1 MGSRLA
7 RPAGCGLAEATQ
19 QGACTN
25 GRCFRRIA
33 KRQLVRGE
41 AGRGLW
47 SRAPATRH
55 SAVAQCGSP
64 HPAHALRRPRV
75 GSRRR
80 LFQQPPSDTRSQPA
94 CGSPQGPGP
103 RGWSLTS
110 VPGRCCPPRPVAGS
124 ALGSSYPRRGLGGM
138 SDSSLGWT
146 SLSPTSWP
154 PGHVEVT
161 PQVTCWSEFK
171 HQEMQTSSAGGP
183 GAA

>member
-47 SRAPATRH
+47 SRAPATRR

-110 VPGRCCPPRPVAGS
+110 VPGTVLPPKAGGWFC
-124 ALGSSYPRRGLGGM
+124 AWLQLPPAGLGGHERFLTGLDFPVPNLLA
-138 SDSSLGWT
+138 SGPCGSHST
-146 SLSPTSWP
+146 
-154 PGHVEVT
+154 GHLLV
-161 PQVTCWSEFK
+161 
-171 HQEMQTSSAGGP
+171 
-183 GAA
+183 

>member
-41 AGRGLW
+41 AGRGLRPRITPRW
-47 SRAPATRH
+47 LSAAPRAPLTP
-55 SAVAQCGSP
+55 CGG
-64 HPAHALRRPRV
+64 PAWGPGAAF
-75 GSRRR
+75 SSS
-80 LFQQPPSDTRSQPA
+80 PPSDTRSQPA

-110 VPGRCCPPRPVAGS
+110 VPGTVLPLKAGGWFCAWLQLPPA
-124 ALGSSYPRRGLGGM
+124 GLGGHEQFLTGLDFPVPNLLA
-138 SDSSLGWT
+138 SGPCGSHST
-146 SLSPTSWP
+146 
-154 PGHVEVT
+154 GHLLV
-161 PQVTCWSEFK
+161 
-171 HQEMQTSSAGGP
+171 
-183 GAA
+183 